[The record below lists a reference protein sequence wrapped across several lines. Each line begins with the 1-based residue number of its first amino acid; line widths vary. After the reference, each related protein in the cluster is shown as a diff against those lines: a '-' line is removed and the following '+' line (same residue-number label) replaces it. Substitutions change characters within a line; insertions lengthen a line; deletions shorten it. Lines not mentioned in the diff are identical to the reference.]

1 MNLDNMIIAGR
12 MAAKLRDLAATID
25 NTEEMIGGQLHWVGV
40 RDRHDVDG
48 DQLGDSPEASM
59 VRVHARAAL
68 GALGH
73 LSVSL
78 ENLAELIDPNVDED

>member
-12 MAAKLRDLAATID
+12 MAAELRDLAATID
-25 NTEEMIGGQLHWVGV
+25 NTEEMIGGQLYWVGV
-40 RDRHDVDG
+40 RDSHDADG

-68 GALGH
+68 GALEH
-73 LSVSL
+73 LSTSL
-78 ENLAELIDPNVDED
+78 ENLAELIDPDTSEN